1 MSGNLKSVF
10 EYELHR
16 KLSLKAK
23 SINSEMNLLINSFKF
38 YDIDEIGVIT
48 KENWSKVFVR
58 VGLTGFSEN
67 NFNELGRQAYL
78 DSINSRQA
86 NIDKFKTKSD
96 PILQQNDYYV
106 SNNNY

>member
-16 KLSLKAK
+16 KLSLKTK

-48 KENWSKVFVR
+48 KENWSKV
-58 VGLTGFSEN
+58 
-67 NFNELGRQAYL
+67 
-78 DSINSRQA
+78 
-86 NIDKFKTKSD
+86 
-96 PILQQNDYYV
+96 
-106 SNNNY
+106 

>member
-67 NFNELGRQAYL
+67 NFNELFDLYDPNRTGVINYKNLTYYL
-78 DSINSRQA
+78 YPYHCLYLTQVEVS
-86 NIDKFKTKSD
+86 
-96 PILQQNDYYV
+96 LQL
-106 SNNNY
+106 